1 MVARIRTSTTSD
13 GASACTP
20 RSVGRNRPTG
30 LVWCLRTD
38 CRASNRNPRRVDEN
52 LEDHGGVV
60 FGADDRL
67 LSGFVPGSAR
77 VGQLAEVVAQRVEGP
92 LTLGAFEAA

>member
-1 MVARIRTSTTSD
+1 
-13 GASACTP
+13 
-20 RSVGRNRPTG
+20 
-30 LVWCLRTD
+30 
-38 CRASNRNPRRVDEN
+38 VDEI

-67 LSGFVPGSAR
+67 LRGFVPGSAR
-77 VGQLAEVVAQRVEGP
+77 VGQLAEVVARRVEGP